1 MLQALNPVVVI
12 YKKLEQTFKDE
23 FLTSASVN
31 SYIIDTLYD
40 PSFNS
45 LLDGYR
51 HGSAFT
57 ATMARKSRRSI
68 FPQ

>member
-1 MLQALNPVVVI
+1 MSKPQDLDVEQ

-23 FLTSASVN
+23 FHTSPSVN
-31 SYIIDTLYD
+31 YYIIATSYD
-40 PSFNS
+40 QSFHS

-51 HGSAFT
+51 HGSAST
-57 ATMARKSRRSI
+57 ATMARKSHRSI